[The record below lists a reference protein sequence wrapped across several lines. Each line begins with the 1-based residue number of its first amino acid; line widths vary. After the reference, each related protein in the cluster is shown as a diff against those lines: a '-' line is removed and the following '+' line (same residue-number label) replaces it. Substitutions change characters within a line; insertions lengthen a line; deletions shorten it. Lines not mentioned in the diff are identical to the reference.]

1 MSDSIIRVLPEHLA
15 NQIAAGEVVQRPASV
30 VKELLENAVDAG
42 AHNIDLIV
50 EDAGRTL
57 VHVIDDGNGMSAE
70 DLERAFER
78 HATSKLNRAE
88 DLFALHTMGFRGEA
102 LASIAAVAMV
112 EAQTR
117 RSQDEV
123 GHRLRIEGGALV
135 EKGLC
140 AAPEGTGIAVRNLFF
155 NIPARRNFLKSDSV
169 ELRHISD
176 EFVRIALAH
185 PERAFRF
192 HHNRLLMHA
201 LDPLG
206 SRPRIAQLFGAARNE
221 QLVPVEERTDWISV
235 SGFVG
240 KPATARRSRG
250 EQFLFVNRR
259 FVKSPLIHS
268 AVATAFEGLIAEGM
282 HPAYFLYL
290 DIDPARIDVNIHP
303 TKTEIQ
309 FEDEKSLHRLV
320 RVSIRHALGRHNIAP
335 SLDFELD
342 ANTFIPRPG
351 SSLPPPPSIRINP
364 DFNPFA
370 PDSAPAPP
378 RSVHYATEPEPDF
391 VTERLWKTRPDD
403 APLRGFPFA
412 DFALMVRGAHLVFVD
427 PKRVLFEQTL
437 REESSRWAEGNALS
451 QRLLFP
457 HSMGF
462 DPIDSARLLEW
473 LPELST
479 LGFDFE
485 PDDQGIL
492 VLQGTP
498 LGVAAEEAESLLH
511 EWLDTPLDG
520 PDSEQIRWKRTLD
533 LALCKSASLTFSGRE
548 AELQAMGT
556 VLEQWNWPERDALG
570 RLLWWSLEPG
580 EIAQKF
586 DE

>member
-1 MSDSIIRVLPEHLA
+1 MSDSIIRVLPKHLA

-30 VKELLENAVDAG
+30 VKELLENAIDAG
-42 AHNIDLIV
+42 AQNIELIV

-57 VHVIDDGNGMSAE
+57 IHVLDDGQGMSAE
-70 DLERAFER
+70 DLEVAFER
-78 HATSKLNRAE
+78 HATSKLSRAE

-102 LASIAAVAMV
+102 LASIAAVSMV
-112 EAQTR
+112 EAQSR
-117 RSQDEV
+117 RAQDEV
-123 GHRLRIEGGALV
+123 GHRLRIEGGAVV
-135 EKGLC
+135 EKGIC
-140 AAPEGTGIAVRNLFF
+140 AASEGTGIAVRNLFF

-192 HHNRLLMHA
+192 HHNRQLMHA

-206 SRPRIAQLFGAARNE
+206 SRPRIAQLFGGARNE
-221 QLVPVEERTDWISV
+221 QLVPVEERTVWISV

-240 KPATARRSRG
+240 KPASARRSRG

-259 FVKSPLIHS
+259 FIKSPLIHS

-335 SLDFELD
+335 TLDFELD
-342 ANTFIPRPG
+342 ANAFVPRTG

-370 PDSAPAPP
+370 QDRAPVGP
-378 RSVHYATEPEPDF
+378 RSVHYATEPEPEF
-391 VTERLWKTRPDD
+391 VAERLWKAETDP
-403 APLRGFPFA
+403 AVLRGLLFA
-412 DFALMVRGAHLVFVD
+412 DFALMVRGNRLVFVD
-427 PKRVLFEQTL
+427 PKRVLFERTL
-437 REESSRWAEGNALS
+437 REESARWAEGNALS

-457 HSMGF
+457 HTMGF
-462 DPIDSARLLEW
+462 NPTDAARLVGW
-473 LPELST
+473 LPQLST

-485 PDDQGIL
+485 TTEEGTL
-492 VLQGTP
+492 VLQGAP
-498 LGVAAEEAESLLH
+498 LGVSTEEAEALLH
-511 EWLDTPLDG
+511 EWLETPLDE

-533 LALCKSASLTFSGRE
+533 LALCKSASQTFAGRE
-548 AELQAMGT
+548 TELQAMGA
-556 VLEQWNWPERDALG
+556 VLDQWNWPERDALG
-570 RLLWWSLEPG
+570 RLLWWSLEPSQ
-580 EIAQKF
+580 IAQKL